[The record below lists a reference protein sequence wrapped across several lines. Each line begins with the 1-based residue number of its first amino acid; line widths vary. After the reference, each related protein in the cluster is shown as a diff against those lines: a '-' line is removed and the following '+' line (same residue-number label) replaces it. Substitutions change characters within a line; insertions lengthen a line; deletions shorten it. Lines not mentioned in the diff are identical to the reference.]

1 MTPAPQTA
9 QTPQTPQTVKRFR
22 QGTHRVRP
30 PEETWERLRP
40 LLPAAGITRVA
51 DVTALD
57 VVGVPVYQAV
67 RPASRNLAVSQGKGA
82 TEHAARVSAV
92 MEALELWHAEDLG
105 SLPQVTVTVGEM
117 RGANAILLSDL
128 RWASGIRV
136 PRALPLAWVRAV
148 SCAGDRHGW
157 LPRIML
163 ELDFRMRL
171 ELEPRLF
178 ELTSNGLAS
187 GNCLEEALLHG
198 LCELIERHALF
209 LAREEPDRRVAL
221 KPDSINDPWLRDVVA
236 RIRGAGMKLALWDF
250 TWEAGVPVAVADLAG
265 PDFPHVW
272 RGSGCHPDPAVAL
285 SRALTEAIQSRLTYI
300 SGARDDLPT
309 LTQAPAAHQ
318 VFDSFAE
325 PEGERAFEALPDLSG
340 ASVAGDLAA
349 VVERLAA
356 LSLPAF
362 YVDLT
367 RPELDVPVAF
377 SFVPG
382 LREIPHG

>member
-1 MTPAPQTA
+1 MTPETAPAGETA
-9 QTPQTPQTVKRFR
+9 KRFR

-30 PEETWERLRP
+30 PEETWERLRDR
-40 LLPAAGITRVA
+40 LPAAGITRVA

-57 VVGVPVYQAV
+57 VLGVPVYQAV

-82 TEHAARVSAV
+82 TAAAARVSAV
-92 MEALELWHAEDLG
+92 MEAFELWHAEDL
-105 SLPQVTVTVGEM
+105 SPVAQAEVTVGEM
-117 RGANAILLSDL
+117 RGGNAIPLSAL

-136 PRALPLAWVRAV
+136 PRGLPLAWMRAE
-148 SCAGDRHGW
+148 SCSGGRHGW

-171 ELEPRLF
+171 ELPPRLF

-187 GNCLEEALLHG
+187 GNCREEALLHG
-198 LCELIERHALF
+198 LCELVERHALF
-209 LAREEPDRRVAL
+209 LAREEPRRRIAILPGSVE
-221 KPDSINDPWLRDVVA
+221 DSWMRGVLV
-236 RIRGAGMKLALWDF
+236 RIREAGMKVALWDV
-250 TWEAGVPVAVADLAG
+250 TWEAGVPVVVADLAG

-300 SGARDDLPT
+300 SGARDDLPALPSSPT
-309 LTQAPAAHQ
+309 AHQ
-318 VFDSFAE
+318 VFDAFAE
-325 PEGERAFEALPDLSG
+325 PAGERLFDALPDLSG
-340 ASVAGDLAA
+340 ASVAGDLATM
-349 VVERLAA
+349 VERLAA
-356 LSLPAF
+356 LDLPAF

-367 RPELDVPVAF
+367 RPGLDVPVAF